1 MSSIRDH
8 DQQGRR
14 PGIYYT
20 LLTCRSQIVV
30 RSQAFTACKSLS
42 FFFVSLSNICPSI
55 GRGPTRRASLEAGVA
70 SSRGFSLLLL
80 LVLTRDAKQ
89 TQNGYKGGSGKA
101 NGHLEMED
109 PCLRRSIEF
118 NRSLAESLQ
127 ADAVPGSLRWPY
139 RRTDYRFATTGKK
152 AALGVLAT
160 VSNQLVGSSKACHLC
175 FSYCLRTRNR
185 EPQNTLTAPF
195 WWIHLCEGC
204 VSTEPTITTQL
215 RCLA

>member
-1 MSSIRDH
+1 M
-8 DQQGRR
+8 Q
-14 PGIYYT
+14 
-20 LLTCRSQIVV
+20 
-30 RSQAFTACKSLS
+30 KSE

-70 SSRGFSLLLL
+70 SSRGFSLLLLLL

-118 NRSLAESLQ
+118 NRSLAECLQ

-195 WWIHLCEGC
+195 GGYEGC